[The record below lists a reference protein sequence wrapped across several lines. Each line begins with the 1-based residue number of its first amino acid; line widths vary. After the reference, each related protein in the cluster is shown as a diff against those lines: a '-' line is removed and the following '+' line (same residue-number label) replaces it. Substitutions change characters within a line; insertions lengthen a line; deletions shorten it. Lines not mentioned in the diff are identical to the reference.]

1 MSELDDQQDEVFN
14 PLNQLKKEARS
25 RAASNELAQN
35 TYRNPFTENQVIFW
49 NKNFQDAEL

>member
-1 MSELDDQQDEVFN
+1 MSELDDQNDEVFN
-14 PLNQLKKEARS
+14 PFNQLKKEARS